1 MCLRGNRTTGLL
13 SPPSP
18 PKPLYRH
25 TVWLYQRKK
34 MSQYH
39 KKLKQEI
46 RTLRLQTIALRRVR
60 KEMEVNQ

>member
-1 MCLRGNRTTGLL
+1 FYIPALVGN
-13 SPPSP
+13 SEEN
-18 PKPLYRH
+18 
-25 TVWLYQRKK
+25 

-46 RTLRLQTIALRRVR
+46 RTLRLQTIALRRIA